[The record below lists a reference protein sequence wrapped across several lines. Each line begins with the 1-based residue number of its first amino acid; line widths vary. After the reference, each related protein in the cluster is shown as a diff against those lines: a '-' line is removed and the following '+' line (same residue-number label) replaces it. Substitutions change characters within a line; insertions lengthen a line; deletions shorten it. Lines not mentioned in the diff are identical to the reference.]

1 MSRRCYT
8 RNSKANWEITKWEY
22 AAFKKE
28 DNSDSCFGILVKLEI
43 LFIKNKI
50 ALIHWKEI

>member
-1 MSRRCYT
+1 MDRRCYT